1 MYYGEKLNS
10 ISHLIG
16 TVLAL
21 VGFGALLAISIEH
34 DSVPMTISFIIFG
47 LTLVL
52 LYSVSTLYHSLQQH
66 SIKRLFRKLD
76 HVAIYFLI
84 SGTYTPYMLVSLAEN
99 NGPLLL
105 SIIWGM
111 AVIGILIDTLNPN
124 RIEALQISIYLVMGW
139 TCVFEYSSLQR
150 VIPAA
155 GMFWLTVGGITYTCG
170 IIFYVLDH
178 LNKLPHAHGIW
189 HVFVL
194 SGSISHFISIIGY
207 VR

>member
-139 TCVFEYSSLQR
+139 ACIFEYSSLQR

-178 LNKLPHAHGIW
+178 FNKLPHAHGIW

>member
-139 TCVFEYSSLQR
+139 ACIFEYSSLQR

>member
-21 VGFGALLAISIEH
+21 VGFGALLAIAIEH
-34 DSVPMTISFIIFG
+34 DSVPMTISFTIFG

-52 LYSVSTLYHSLQQH
+52 LYTVSTLYHSLHQH
-66 SIKRLFRKLD
+66 TVKRLFRKLD

-84 SGTYTPYMLVSLAEN
+84 SGTYTPYMMVSLADN

-111 AVIGILIDTLNPN
+111 AVIGILIDTLNPK

-139 TCVFEYSSLQR
+139 ACIFEYSSLQKA
-150 VIPAA
+150 IPAA
-155 GMFWLTVGGITYTCG
+155 GIFWLTLGGITYTCG

-178 LNKLPHAHGIW
+178 LHKLPHAHGIW

-194 SGSISHFISIIGY
+194 SGSICHFISIIGY